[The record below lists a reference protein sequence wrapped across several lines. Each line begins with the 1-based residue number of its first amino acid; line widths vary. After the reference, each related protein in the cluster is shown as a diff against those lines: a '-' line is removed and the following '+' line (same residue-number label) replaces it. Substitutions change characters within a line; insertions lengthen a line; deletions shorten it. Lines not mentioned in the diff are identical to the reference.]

1 VINVAL
7 QYNGKGFSILRE
19 FVFSRGN
26 VLRVYESKVE
36 GFVEN

>member
-1 VINVAL
+1 MINGAL

-19 FVFSRGN
+19 LVFSRDN
-26 VLRVYESKVE
+26 VLRVYESEVE